1 MLNLSEK
8 VKIEINKNDVYEFYY
23 MSRGYF
29 NTEDWLLLNRD
40 FYNNNNNLMSSKI
53 YGYYIDSIRNNKV
66 EMNKRLNV
74 FHDFVEGDDALMTH
88 HGYRN

>member
-40 FYNNNNNLMSSKI
+40 FYIKNSNKLMSSKI
-53 YGYYIDSIRNNKV
+53 YGDYIDSTRNNKV
-66 EMNKRLNV
+66 EMNKRLNT
-74 FHDFVEGDDALMTH
+74 FH
-88 HGYRN
+88 

>member
-1 MLNLSEK
+1 MITNSTKAKILLSLIDINILNK
-8 VKIEINKNDVYEFYY
+8 DKN
-23 MSRGYF
+23 
-29 NTEDWLLLNRD
+29 WLLYQNYELEDLLN
-40 FYNNNNNLMSSKI
+40 NISCN
-53 YGYYIDSIRNNKV
+53 IDSLRNNKV